1 MPPYIC
7 TATVMLSLFSI
18 QMKQQKPQFVT
29 PNRVIVVTQ
38 SIDPYVKKNSCQT
51 TLIKLVE
58 DWKRSLHYQKVLGV
72 LTTDLSKAVDS
83 LHPLLLLAKP
93 SADGFTDEDIGLLGS
108 SFSEW
113 TNSVRIGT
121 ETSSEWKEMFR
132 GCLEGSNF
140 WPPSFNVFQ
149 NDLLYN
155 NGKSSIKMYADDHE
169 KYVTRGKM
177 TIKVLD
183 KYAESGPDM
192 KLLCVTFDKH

>member
-7 TATVMLSLFSI
+7 TVTVMLSLFSI

-38 SIDPYVKKNSCQT
+38 SIEPYVKKNSCQT

-93 SADGFTDEDIGLLGS
+93 SAYGFTDEDIGLLGS
-108 SFSEW
+108 YFSEW

>member
-38 SIDPYVKKNSCQT
+38 SIEPYVKKNSCQT

-93 SADGFTDEDIGLLGS
+93 SSYGFTDEDIGLLGS
-108 SFSEW
+108 YFSEW

-177 TIKVLD
+177 TIKALD

>member
-38 SIDPYVKKNSCQT
+38 SIEPYVKKNSCQT

-58 DWKRSLHYQKVLGV
+58 DWKRSPHYQKVLGV
-72 LTTDLSKAVDS
+72 LTTDLSKVVDS

-93 SADGFTDEDIGLLGS
+93 SAYGFTDEDIGLLGS
-108 SFSEW
+108 YFSEW

-121 ETSSEWKEMFR
+121 ETSSEWKKMFR
-132 GCLEGSNF
+132 GCLQGSNF